1 MTIKL
6 HRNTTY
12 DELEVGAAARIERI
26 CRAEDLVL
34 FAHASGN
41 LNPLMLP
48 PHDSLESCHAI
59 APSLWVGSLVS
70 AVLGNLL
77 PGAGTL
83 YLSQNFRFGAR
94 VRCGDLLAVEVRCI
108 EKRER
113 PVALFDVRVTKSD
126 GSMACEGVAE
136 VAAPLESIETPPEE
150 LPPLLLGRHENFDQL
165 IQRAS
170 GLPPLA
176 TAVVCPD
183 DKNSLG
189 GAVLSAKH
197 GLIAPI
203 LVGARAGIQKAADE
217 AGVDLSPYKIVEA
230 DDAEEACARA
240 VELVVRGEAQ
250 ALMKGNVH
258 SDALLAAVL
267 KKDGGLRGT
276 RRITHVFAI
285 DAPALDRLL
294 FVSDAAVNIA
304 PDLATKV
311 DIVQNA
317 IDLARACG
325 VETPKVGVLSAVETV
340 NPAIPSTLDAAIL
353 SKMAD
358 RGQIIGGIVDGPLA
372 MDNAVDIGAART
384 KGITS
389 LVAGRADILIAPNLE
404 AGNMLAKELTFVA
417 HAEAA
422 GLVLGA
428 KAPIM
433 LTSRADDNR
442 ARLGSSALAQLY
454 QYWRKTGKAHGSA
467 KPLAQAAE

>member
-1 MTIKL
+1 MTTKPF
-6 HRNTTY
+6 RNTTY
-12 DELEVGAAARIERI
+12 DELVIGATAKIERV
-26 CRAEDLVL
+26 CRADDMLL

-48 PHDSLESCHAI
+48 SSNSLDDCHAI

-83 YLSQNFRFGAR
+83 YLAQNFRFGAR
-94 VRCGDLLAVEVRCI
+94 VSCGDALTFEVRCT

-126 GSMACEGVAE
+126 GAIACEGVAE
-136 VAAPLESIETPPEE
+136 VAAPLEPIETFPED
-150 LPPLLLGRHENFDQL
+150 LPPMLLGRHENFAQL
-165 IQRAS
+165 IRRAT

-183 DKNSLG
+183 DQNSLG
-189 GAVLSAKH
+189 GALLSAEY

-203 LVGARAGIQKAADE
+203 LVGERASIQKAAE
-217 AGVDLSPYKIVEA
+217 AAGVDLSPYKIVEA
-230 DDAEEACARA
+230 ADDQEACARA

-258 SDALLAAVL
+258 SDALLAAVV
-267 KKDGGLRGT
+267 KKEGGLRGP
-276 RRITHVFAI
+276 RRITHVFAM

-304 PDLATKV
+304 PDLTTKV

-353 SKMAD
+353 SKMAE

-384 KGITS
+384 KGISS
-389 LVAGRADILIAPNLE
+389 LVAGHADILIAPNLE
-404 AGNMLAKELTFVA
+404 AGNLLAKELTFVA

-428 KAPIM
+428 KVPIM
-433 LTSRADDNR
+433 LTSRADNDR

-454 QYWRKTGKAHGSA
+454 RYWRKTGKPHGSA